1 METRAY
7 GSGGEPETTYD
18 LAMRVPQAIQ
28 QNRAWPE
35 ESSYVWSGVCYN
47 KTTMQ
52 EQNQQ
57 QILTIPM
64 AIVLA
69 AVIIGGV
76 LLYMYRPAA
85 TSQPAANGQVAPSA
99 TVPDTSSLPPVTAAD
114 HILGNPNAPIKIVEY
129 SDPSC
134 PYCKMFQATM
144 LQVMQTYGASGQVAW
159 VYRQFPLDKP
169 DQNGNVLHPNA
180 GAQANALEC
189 AASVGGNTGFWAY
202 EKDWY
207 STFPQNGASETSIVD
222 NQQIIQTAK
231 DVKLDTTAFNDCVLG
246 DKFASAIDKE
256 YASGLALGITGTP
269 TSYIVS
275 STGQPIAIEGAQ
287 SDATLSAAI
296 GAILSSLNQGGATT
310 TSVQ

>member
-1 METRAY
+1 ME
-7 GSGGEPETTYD
+7 PN
-18 LAMRVPQAIQ
+18 Q
-28 QNRAWPE
+28 
-35 ESSYVWSGVCYN
+35 ESRP
-47 KTTMQ
+47 
-52 EQNQQ
+52 

-169 DQNGNVLHPNA
+169 DQSGNVLHPNS
-180 GAQANALEC
+180 GAQANAFEC
-189 AASVGGNTGFWAY
+189 AASVGGNAGFWSF

-207 STFPQNGASETSIVD
+207 STFPNDGASETSIVD

-231 DVKLDTTAFNDCVLG
+231 DVNLNTSKFSDCVLSN
-246 DKFASAIDKE
+246 KFAGAIDKE
-256 YASGLALGITGTP
+256 YTGGLSLGITGTP

-275 STGQPIAIEGAQ
+275 STGQPIAIQGAQ
-287 SDATLSAAI
+287 SYATLSAAI
-296 GAILSSLNQGGATT
+296 GAILASLNQGGATT